1 MEKMII
7 GNSDI
12 ETTPIGVGTMPW
24 SNSSM
29 WGYGSK
35 LGLEAARKA
44 FQASLEAGV
53 DFFDTAEIYGF
64 GQSERVL
71 GKLVRAAGRRI
82 FVATKYAPMPW
93 RFTRGQVRRALE
105 KSLERLGLEQV
116 DLYQVH
122 FPGGWIKIETLME
135 ALADA
140 VEAGL
145 TRTVGVS
152 NYNLEQMQ
160 RAHAALAKRGIA
172 LVSNQVEYSL
182 TQQSPRTNGLLD
194 ACQELGITLIAYS
207 PLGRGA
213 LTGKYRPGREPKDAR
228 RFYGQFKQ
236 DQLEILVP
244 LLEAM
249 DEIGHAHRDKS
260 AAQVALNWLARQPN
274 VFPIPGAKDACQAQE
289 NAAAIDWMM
298 SDEEAQRLDELSA
311 PFRSAS

>member
-1 MEKMII
+1 
-7 GNSDI
+7 
-12 ETTPIGVGTMPW
+12 
-24 SNSSM
+24 M

-35 LGLEAARKA
+35 LGVEEAGKA
-44 FQASLEAGV
+44 FHASLEAGI

-71 GKLVRAAGRRI
+71 GELVNAAGRRI
-82 FVATKYAPMPW
+82 YVATKYAPMPW

-122 FPGGWIKIETLME
+122 FPGGWIKIETLMD

-145 TRTVGVS
+145 TRTIGVS
-152 NYNLEQMQ
+152 NYNLEQMR
-160 RAHAALAKRGIA
+160 RAHAALEKRG
-172 LVSNQVEYSL
+172 LPLTSNQVEYSL
-182 TQQSPRTNGLLD
+182 IQQSPRTSGLLE
-194 ACQELGITLIAYS
+194 ACQEMDITLIAYS

-213 LTGKYRPGREPKDAR
+213 LTGKYRPGKAPQDAR

-236 DQLEILVP
+236 DQLEKLGP

-249 DEIGHAHRDKS
+249 DEIGREHGDKS
-260 AAQVALNWLARQPN
+260 EAQVALNWLVRQPN
-274 VFPIPGAKDACQAQE
+274 VFSIPGAKNASQAQD

-298 SDEEAQRLDELSA
+298 SDEEARRLDDISA
-311 PFRSAS
+311 PFRSQD